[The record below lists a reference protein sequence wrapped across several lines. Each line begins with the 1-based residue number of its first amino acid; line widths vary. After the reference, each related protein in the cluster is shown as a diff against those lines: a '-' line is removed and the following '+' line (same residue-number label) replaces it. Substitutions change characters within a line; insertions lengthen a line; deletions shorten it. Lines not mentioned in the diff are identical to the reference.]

1 MRHNSF
7 TTLKI
12 VHSSYNHGHFSVT
25 AYNLIRMPFQTF
37 ITYLAIYFLFISTS
51 SRKIILEVTRTVTCI
66 NEIKIG
72 NRCITSYIK
81 VIQQHHLYFK
91 SGITK
96 LGSLEEIL
104 EHSCLILGSG
114 SSNGSN
120 KSL

>member
-12 VHSSYNHGHFSVT
+12 VHSSYNYGHFSGT
-25 AYNLIRMPFQTF
+25 AYNLIRMPSRRLLH
-37 ITYLAIYFLFISTS
+37 ILLYISCL
-51 SRKIILEVTRTVTCI
+51 SRHQAGKIILEVTRTVTCI